1 MGSQSAELPYRY
13 ITWRM
18 VEFQMDNFKLALRV
32 FPGDLHR
39 AIIFFLVARMS
50 CAGWVNGDRIAPPE
64 HPTAFSINALAAS
77 LSRPFETV
85 RRHVAGMMA
94 DGICARV
101 EGGFVLAPTKAREAD
116 VIDYY
121 RGVANLMSQLA
132 ARLSES
138 GVPLPRAEVASAN
151 PLAPMINAALDVCLV
166 ALENN
171 EHSHWFELALHG
183 ALIYENGR
191 AIMGSPELAREYGNT
206 VLPDELRRPVKIRV
220 LSQDYGIPYA
230 TVRRHVD
237 TMMETGAILKQ
248 RSGYILNTE
257 WTGRDDRIE
266 QSNRTVDYL
275 LSKFRTLAAS
285 GQNTQPSSS
294 KS

>member
-1 MGSQSAELPYRY
+1 MGSQIAELPYRY
-13 ITWRM
+13 VTWRM
-18 VEFQMDNFKLALRV
+18 VEFQMDSFKLALRV

-39 AIIFFLVARMS
+39 AMIFFLVARKS
-50 CAGWVNGDRIAPPE
+50 SASWVRGGLIARPDILTP
-64 HPTAFSINALAAS
+64 FSINALAAS

-85 RRHVAGMMA
+85 RRHVAGMIA

-101 EGGFVLAPTKAREAD
+101 EGGVALAPTVAREGD

-121 RGVANLMSQLA
+121 CDVAGLLLRLAHQLA
-132 ARLSES
+132 ES
-138 GVPLPRAEVASAN
+138 GVPLPRAEAVIDDQ
-151 PLAPMINAALDVCLV
+151 LAPIINAALDICLV

-191 AIMGSPELAREYGNT
+191 DIMGTPALAREYGNT
-206 VLPDELRRPVKIRV
+206 VLPDELRRPVKIRA
-220 LSQDYGIPYA
+220 LSQTYGIPYA

-237 TMMETGAILKQ
+237 QMTATGALLKQ

-266 QSNRTVDYL
+266 QSDRTVQYL
-275 LSKFRTLAAS
+275 LRQFRGLAAA
-285 GQNTQPSSS
+285 GVDLAVPL
-294 KS
+294 